1 MTMPELKNCVGKTFI
16 IRGLQHICIAA
27 GADQL
32 LLLELNAE
40 GTPIQYIVAHSPSF
54 YKGELVWAAGD
65 YFIAQ
70 SHSAHVDGDP
80 IICALQ
86 SAALAL
92 HAHKVYVAMARDDY
106 GSRCVGIFA
115 HRDAAVSA
123 LDHVI
128 EQDAEACAIAA
139 DMGKSKLTYV
149 EHCELDPYEL
159 GLENLYWLF
168 EQTIK

>member
-1 MTMPELKNCVGKTFI
+1 MTTPELKNCVGKTFI

-40 GTPIQYIVAHSPSF
+40 GTPIQYIIAHSPSF
-54 YKGELVWAAGD
+54 YEGELVWAAGN
-65 YFIAQ
+65 YFTVQ
-70 SHSAHVDGDP
+70 SHGAQEDGDP

-92 HAHKVYVAMARDDY
+92 QAHKVYVAMADDDC
-106 GSRCVGIFA
+106 GTRCVGIFA

-128 EQDAEACAIAA
+128 GQDTEACAIAA
-139 DMGKSKLTYV
+139 DMGKTKLTYG